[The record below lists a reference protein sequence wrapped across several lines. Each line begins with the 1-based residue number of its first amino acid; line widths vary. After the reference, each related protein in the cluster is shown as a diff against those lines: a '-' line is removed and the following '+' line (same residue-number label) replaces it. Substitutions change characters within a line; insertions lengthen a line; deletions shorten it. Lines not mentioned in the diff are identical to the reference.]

1 MLGVTIDKARMHIEV
16 NWRITGSVFQQTRAA
31 DVRSVETHLQIDS
44 DSDPQLV
51 AAAIRNARG
60 GCFAGQAIKNPV
72 DLIETAVL
80 NGDKFDPADYPATPI
95 RRHAETD

>member
-44 DSDPQLV
+44 DSDPKLV
-51 AAAIRNARG
+51 AAALRNARG

-80 NGDKFDPADYPATPI
+80 NGDNFDPADYPATPI

>member
-72 DLIETAVL
+72 DLIETASL
-80 NGDKFDPADYPATPI
+80 NGGDFDPDDYPATPI
-95 RRHAETD
+95 RRHADGE